1 MAACHSVPSVRERC
15 LALSLGRR
23 LDPKQTNTRQAAD
36 DFAWPETENTG
47 ALYFQDK
54 FSIDHLFWP
63 LSPVFRSTGPQRLA
77 YAEFLVGLLVSLLG

>member
-1 MAACHSVPSVRERC
+1 MSVSGAWRSAWAA
-15 LALSLGRR
+15 R
-23 LDPKQTNTRQAAD
+23 LDPTQTITRQAAD

-63 LSPVFRSTGPQRLA
+63 LNPVFRSTGPQRPLSA
-77 YAEFLVGLLVSLLG
+77 RHIAT